1 MMEAPK
7 DKRTKAYKEWKKR
20 FNKENTIGLGDL
32 VEKVTEATGIK
43 KAVKFIACED
53 CGCDERKEKMNA
65 VPLLKRRNVNCLTE
79 EEYSFLSEWFNNKSN
94 VVKQAD
100 QNKLLSIY
108 NRVFNQR
115 RERTSCGSCIKTMID
130 ELKILFNQYD

>member
-1 MMEAPK
+1 M
-7 DKRTKAYKEWKKR
+7 
-20 FNKENTIGLGDL
+20 

-43 KAVKFIACED
+43 KAVKFIAGED

-65 VPLLKRRNVNCLTE
+65 IPILKRRNVNCLTE

-100 QNKLLSIY
+100 QNKLLVIY

>member
-1 MMEAPK
+1 MAK
-7 DKRTKAYKEWKKR
+7 KKNYKKWKES

-43 KAVKFIACED
+43 KAVKFIAGED

-65 VPLLKRRNVNCLTE
+65 IPLLKRRDVNCLTE
-79 EEYSFLSEWFNNKSN
+79 EEYAYLTNWFSKKVN
-94 VVKQAD
+94 VVEQAD
-100 QNKLLSIY
+100 QNKLLAIY

-130 ELKILFNQYD
+130 ELKVLFNQYN

>member
-1 MMEAPK
+1 MEAPK

-43 KAVKFIACED
+43 KAVKFIAGED

-65 VPLLKRRNVNCLTE
+65 IPLLKRRNVNCLTE

-100 QNKLLSIY
+100 QNKLLVIY

-115 RERTSCGSCIKTMID
+115 RERTSCCSCITTMID

>member
-1 MMEAPK
+1 MAK
-7 DKRTKAYKEWKKR
+7 KKNYKKWKES

-43 KAVKFIACED
+43 KAVKFIAGED
-53 CGCDERKEKMNA
+53 CGCEERKQKMNA
-65 VPLLKRRNVNCLTE
+65 IPLLKRRNVNCLTE
-79 EEYSFLSEWFNNKSN
+79 EEYAYLTDWFGKKVN

-100 QNKLLSIY
+100 QNKLLAIY

-130 ELKILFNQYD
+130 ELKVLFNQYN

>member
-1 MMEAPK
+1 MAK
-7 DKRTKAYKEWKKR
+7 KKNYNNWKES

-43 KAVKFIACED
+43 KAVKFIAGED
-53 CGCDERKEKMNA
+53 CGCEERKQKMNA
-65 VPLLKRRNVNCLTE
+65 IPLLKRRDVNCLTQ
-79 EEYSFLSEWFNNKSN
+79 EEYTYLTDWFSKKVN

-100 QNKLLSIY
+100 QNKLLAIY

-115 RERTSCGSCIKTMID
+115 KQRTSCGSCIKTMID
-130 ELKILFNQYD
+130 ELKVLFNQYN

>member
-1 MMEAPK
+1 MAK
-7 DKRTKAYKEWKKR
+7 KKNYKNWKES

-43 KAVKFIACED
+43 KAVKFIAGED
-53 CGCDERKEKMNA
+53 CGCEERKQKMNA
-65 VPLLKRRNVNCLTE
+65 IPLLKRRDVNCLTQ
-79 EEYSFLSEWFNNKSN
+79 EEYTYLTDWFSKKVN

-100 QNKLLSIY
+100 QNKLLAIY

-115 RERTSCGSCIKTMID
+115 KQRTSCGSCIKTMID
-130 ELKILFNQYD
+130 ELKVLFNQYN

>member
-1 MMEAPK
+1 MAK
-7 DKRTKAYKEWKKR
+7 KKNYKKWKES

-43 KAVKFIACED
+43 KAVKFIAGED
-53 CGCDERKEKMNA
+53 CGCEERKQKMNA
-65 VPLLKRRNVNCLTE
+65 IPLLKRRNVNCLTE
-79 EEYSFLSEWFNNKSN
+79 EEYAYLTDWFSKKVN
-94 VVKQAD
+94 VVEQAD
-100 QNKLLSIY
+100 QNKLLAIY

-130 ELKILFNQYD
+130 ELKVLFNQYN

>member
-1 MMEAPK
+1 MAK
-7 DKRTKAYKEWKKR
+7 KKNYKKWKES

-43 KAVKFIACED
+43 KAVKFIAGED
-53 CGCDERKEKMNA
+53 CGCEERKQKMNA
-65 VPLLKRRNVNCLTE
+65 IPLLKRRNVNCLTE
-79 EEYSFLSEWFNNKSN
+79 EEYAYLTNWFSKKVN
-94 VVKQAD
+94 VVEQAD
-100 QNKLLSIY
+100 QNKLLAIY

-130 ELKILFNQYD
+130 ELKVLFNQYN